1 MLEYS
6 DNNNNYY
13 YYNVVLDTSLIYIY
27 VLSVLWIV
35 TTEEW

>member
-6 DNNNNYY
+6 DNNNNN

-27 VLSVLWIV
+27 YLCY
-35 TTEEW
+35 E